1 MAVHCGHSHLGRRAL
16 GIWRHTCQVHSHACQ
31 VHEALLASPHRTL
44 NPAGADFFFVPVY
57 GGCYISRFFRP
68 TVIHNLLF
76 RPEWLPAPVLG
87 NRFYREAYHWV
98 RHSHPYWN
106 ASGGRDHIFAFP
118 HDEGACIAPI
128 ELKNSIFLTSWGRLQ
143 VRDHGSLLISAR
155 LTSDLGEVD

>member
-1 MAVHCGHSHLGRRAL
+1 
-16 GIWRHTCQVHSHACQ
+16 